1 MLQMTSNLSW
11 VMASYVKYFG
21 YITQFSKT
29 PKIKGNNNNKG
40 LTNKKDKNSHFV
52 NYYKWHL
59 LIFSA
64 TISDLR
70 FKIIKPQK
78 SVDFYN

>member
-1 MLQMTSNLSW
+1 
-11 VMASYVKYFG
+11 MASYVKYFG

-52 NYYKWHL
+52 NYYK
-59 LIFSA
+59 
-64 TISDLR
+64 
-70 FKIIKPQK
+70 
-78 SVDFYN
+78 